1 MIIGLPVW
9 TAALDIANSS
19 LAKKVP
25 YSIAFASEHMATDPI
40 SIVNQVGNISS
51 ISIHDPSDAEAELRD
66 AEAELRDAE
75 AELRDAE
82 AELRDAEEQVH
93 PLRARMAGKDESK
106 LERRACAGNGV
117 AASKEEPPAEDAT
130 ADERARRCRERMADK
145 AKLERQANELE
156 RLRDEN
162 QNLRNLQQIVAD
174 GLGRVTPDA
183 APTTGDVA
191 PEGYALVAVGL
202 SNEGLSGFLEIFREN
217 EIDDDAL
224 AHVSVEDLVEVGVP
238 AGAARR
244 ILSK

>member
-1 MIIGLPVW
+1 
-9 TAALDIANSS
+9 
-19 LAKKVP
+19 
-25 YSIAFASEHMATDPI
+25 MATDPI

-93 PLRARMAGKDESK
+93 RLRARMAGKDESK

-162 QNLRNLQQIVAD
+162 QNLRNLRQIVAEQLARVAPD
-174 GLGRVTPDA
+174 TATPTTVTPGTA
-183 APTTGDVA
+183 TPTTA
-191 PEGYALVAVGL
+191 PEGYALVAVAL
-202 SNEGLSGFLEIFREN
+202 ANKGLSGFLELFVEN
-217 EIDDDAL
+217 EIHDL
-224 AHVSVEDLVEVGVP
+224 ADVSVEDLVEVGVHP
-238 AGAARR
+238 AAARI